1 MRIISKK
8 KIRDY
13 CKGNAQAE
21 LPLVEWYLKFQ
32 EINAANFNEL
42 KTVFNSVDY
51 VNGYT
56 VFDIGGNN
64 YRLITAIH
72 YNTQVCY
79 VRTIWAHAEYNKE
92 YNQAKLRRGN
102 L

>member
-1 MRIISKK
+1 MRVLSKK

-13 CKGNAQAE
+13 YNDNAQAE
-21 LPLVEWYLKFQ
+21 LPLVDWYIKMLKTKASN
-32 EINAANFNEL
+32 ISEL
-42 KTVFNSVDY
+42 KVVFNSVDY

-56 VFDIGGNN
+56 VFKIGGNN

-72 YNTQVCY
+72 YNSQLCY
-79 VRTIWAHAEYNKE
+79 IREIWTHAEYSKP
-92 YNQAKLRRGN
+92 YNLAKLQRGK

>member
-13 CKGNAQAE
+13 SKNNAQAE
-21 LPLVEWYLKFQ
+21 LPLVEWYIRIRNLQ
-32 EINAANFNEL
+32 VLNITEL
-42 KTVFNSVDY
+42 KKVFNSVDY

-56 VFDIGGNN
+56 IFDIGRNK

-72 YNTQVCY
+72 YNSQHCY
-79 VRTIWAHAEYNKE
+79 IREIWTHGEYSKP
-92 YNQAKLRRGN
+92 YNQAKLQRGK

>member
-8 KIRDY
+8 KIREY
-13 CKGNAQAE
+13 AKTNAQAE
-21 LPLVEWYLKFQ
+21 LPLIEWYTKMRN
-32 EINAANFNEL
+32 IKANNLSEL
-42 KTVFNSVDY
+42 KKVFNSVDN

-72 YNTQVCY
+72 FIVQLCY
-79 VRTIWAHAEYNKE
+79 IREIWTHAEYSKPF
-92 YNQAKLRRGN
+92 NQAKLKRGK